1 VGGSVNSIETKE
13 GNREGKK
20 KPSVTEELDELNKK
34 LDA

>member
-1 VGGSVNSIETKE
+1 VNSFETKD

-20 KPSVTEELDELNKK
+20 KPSVLEEFDELNKQ